1 MRHISLSCV
10 QFKRIE
16 NQDDLLCNNTQK
28 KEKVYQTFNH
38 FIDMNIQK
46 GSTNVKKAI
55 PISKM
60 RKFYKIKDIY
70 KISLLYLEKI

>member
-1 MRHISLSCV
+1 
-10 QFKRIE
+10 
-16 NQDDLLCNNTQK
+16 
-28 KEKVYQTFNH
+28 
-38 FIDMNIQK
+38 MNIQK

-70 KISLLYLEKI
+70 KIPLLYLEKIWV